1 LAEIQLDTTSTG
13 GSPQRPGSVI
23 KDLVLSIS
31 LVEHVVP
38 ALNVPIPMGGSL
50 TADLRFRIRTSASRK
65 WKLMA
70 GKQGFKEI
78 GDHKGSSFQM
88 PRQTTPAMNLPGQ
101 SLIVRFRCSHFYRE
115 V

>member
-1 LAEIQLDTTSTG
+1 
-13 GSPQRPGSVI
+13 
-23 KDLVLSIS
+23 
-31 LVEHVVP
+31 VP